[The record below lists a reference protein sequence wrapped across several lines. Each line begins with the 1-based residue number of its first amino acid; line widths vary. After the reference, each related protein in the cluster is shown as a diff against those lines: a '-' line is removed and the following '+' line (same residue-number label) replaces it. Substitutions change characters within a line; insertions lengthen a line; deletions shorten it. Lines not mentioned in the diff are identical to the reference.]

1 MKHMRADVEKALSAL
16 KSGRVDEGLR
26 LLERTVMSFGM
37 KVCGH
42 REDAEDTAQEVLL
55 RLLPYI
61 SKFDNPQAFSVWLYT
76 VARNRCIMSRR
87 TSKFAPKEHL
97 ALDELMPTGEELA
110 ALVTPVRSSP
120 EHAVLR
126 KENAEHIHAALNA
139 IPPQYRL
146 ILVLHD
152 MEGLDTPEVVKIT
165 GLREGTV
172 RVRLHRARLAL
183 RKELSKREHRLDRR
197 KKTASP
203 GSKPPRC
210 RKIFDALSEYLD
222 ETLDPEM
229 CEELEKHL
237 AGCQPCEAFLSD
249 LEQAV
254 ERCRRYDPACKARK
268 QSKMRDKVLTEYR
281 RVLASMQ
288 QSADRRS

>member
-1 MKHMRADVEKALSAL
+1 MRADVEKALSAL
-16 KSGRVDEGLR
+16 KNGQVDEGLR

-55 RLLPYI
+55 KLLPYI
-61 SKFDNPQAFSVWLYT
+61 SKFDSPQAFSVWLYT
-76 VARNRCIMSRR
+76 VARNRCLMNRR
-87 TSKFAPKEHL
+87 VSKFAPKEHL
-97 ALDELMPTGEELA
+97 ALEELMPTGDELA
-110 ALVTPVRSSP
+110 ALGTPARSSP
-120 EHAVLR
+120 EGAVLR
-126 KENAEHIHAALNA
+126 KENAEHVRTALNA

-152 MEGLDTPEVVKIT
+152 MEGLDTAEVGQIT

-183 RKELSKREHRLDRR
+183 RKELSKREHKLSR
-197 KKTASP
+197 KKAATP
-203 GSKPPRC
+203 PQKPRRC
-210 RKIFDALSEYLD
+210 RQIFAALSEYLD

-229 CEELEKHL
+229 CDELEKHL
-237 AGCQPCEAFLSD
+237 SGCQPCEAFLSD

-254 ERCRRYDPACKARK
+254 ERCRNYDPACKARK
-268 QSKMRDKVLTEYR
+268 HNKMREKVVAEYR
-281 RVLASMQ
+281 RVL
-288 QSADRRS
+288 SALQEPVSLHS

>member
-1 MKHMRADVEKALSAL
+1 MNGMRPDVEKALSAL

-42 REDAEDTAQEVLL
+42 QEDAEDTAQEVLL
-55 RLLPYI
+55 KLLPYI
-61 SKFDNPQAFSVWLYT
+61 SKFDSPQAFSVWLYT

-87 TSKFAPKEHL
+87 RSKFAPKENL
-97 ALDELMPTGEELA
+97 ALEELMPTGEELA
-110 ALVTPVRSSP
+110 ALGTPSHSSP
-120 EHAVLR
+120 ESAVLQ
-126 KENAEHIHAALNA
+126 KESAEHIRAALNA

-152 MEGLDTPEVVKIT
+152 MEELDTPEVVKIT

-183 RKELSKREHRLDRR
+183 RKELSKRERHQTR
-197 KKTASP
+197 KRPVKSVKP
-203 GSKPPRC
+203 KPPRC
-210 RKIFDALSEYLD
+210 RQIFASLSEYLD

-229 CEELEKHL
+229 CDELEKHL
-237 AGCQPCEAFLSD
+237 AGCQPCEAFLLD
-249 LEQAV
+249 LERAV
-254 ERCRRYDPACKARK
+254 ERCRKYNPDCKTNK
-268 QSKMRDKVLTEYR
+268 DSKMRDKVVAEYK
-281 RVLASMQ
+281 RVLSFLQ
-288 QSADRRS
+288 ESPTRHS

>member
-110 ALVTPVRSSP
+110 ALVTPV
-120 EHAVLR
+120 
-126 KENAEHIHAALNA
+126 
-139 IPPQYRL
+139 
-146 ILVLHD
+146 
-152 MEGLDTPEVVKIT
+152 
-165 GLREGTV
+165 
-172 RVRLHRARLAL
+172 
-183 RKELSKREHRLDRR
+183 
-197 KKTASP
+197 
-203 GSKPPRC
+203 
-210 RKIFDALSEYLD
+210 
-222 ETLDPEM
+222 
-229 CEELEKHL
+229 
-237 AGCQPCEAFLSD
+237 
-249 LEQAV
+249 
-254 ERCRRYDPACKARK
+254 
-268 QSKMRDKVLTEYR
+268 
-281 RVLASMQ
+281 
-288 QSADRRS
+288 